1 MKMIRLLLVLC
12 MFGSWTINYARA
24 DDSHNSARRCV
35 LDSTTNKDRR
45 AVMRWFFVSYAKHPE
60 LRGMAPIPSD
70 TVQDAVKAVSQFTER
85 IMLNDCV
92 KELKIVS
99 DRQGLNT
106 AYALVI
112 STFGALAANEFNAN
126 QEVRVAIAEL
136 GIQLPKEE
144 LQRAYSQPPA
154 TPSTTVPPLKP
165 TQNEKPAG
173 RKP

>member
-1 MKMIRLLLVLC
+1 MTIFRLLLVLS
-12 MFGSWTINYARA
+12 MLGSLTLNAARA
-24 DDSHNSARRCV
+24 DDAHNSARRCV

-45 AVMRWFFVSYAKHPE
+45 AVMRWFFVSYATHSE

-85 IMLNDCV
+85 IMLSDCV

-99 DRQGLNT
+99 ERQGLNT

-126 QEVRVAIAEL
+126 QEVRAAIAEL
-136 GIQLPKEE
+136 GSQLPKEE
-144 LQRAYSQPPA
+144 LQRVYGQPPA
-154 TPSTTVPPLKP
+154 TPSTNAPPSKP
-165 TQNEKPAG
+165 SQTEKPAG